1 MTWGACG
8 FPGIRKGEKG
18 TGFGTVVP
26 QWQRP
31 IVTFKKI
38 GHSVAICS
46 EAPGFQWATPV
57 SRAKAN

>member
-8 FPGIRKGEKG
+8 FPEIGKGEKG
-18 TGFGTVVP
+18 KGFGTVVP

-31 IVTFKKI
+31 IVTFKKV

-46 EAPGFQWATPV
+46 EAPGF
-57 SRAKAN
+57 